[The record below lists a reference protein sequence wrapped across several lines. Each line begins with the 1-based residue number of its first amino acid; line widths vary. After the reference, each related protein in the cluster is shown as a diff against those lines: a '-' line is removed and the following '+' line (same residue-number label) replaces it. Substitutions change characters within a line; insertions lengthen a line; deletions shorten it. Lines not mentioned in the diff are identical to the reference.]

1 MINFGRRG
9 LKDYVLQAWRQPD
22 VVAPMRGSL
31 LRRFFILAFV
41 LLLSSSLVGKA
52 APSAPATVTPAAAS
66 TAASATTFSGV
77 NAVEMI
83 AQAIEANLRSM
94 KDNTDLKELGT
105 YLLGFFILSN
115 VIWIFVKGYVSA
127 SGLFGMTGDL
137 IPLAILSGVTI
148 LCLNSDV
155 GSLILAS
162 LDKVAAAIS
171 GLGGSAKMS
180 VADLIRESMI
190 TTFSTL
196 SNLWSIGG
204 IASLN
209 LSNLLELAPSIIM
222 VIASFLAKLVA
233 MAATTFLI
241 ALALCIF
248 LATLITSQITAII
261 AIVLAPMF
269 VPFLLFKPASFMFDG
284 WLRFTLGAGMMKI
297 IGLVMLQVTNVIL
310 ATLGTISAQAATATA
325 NGSLEQLGV
334 DMVLY
339 CSMILLAA
347 LAAYLMAQVPS
358 IATGLISG
366 NGSSAGF
373 SGWRAI
379 ASQSLA
385 TRAITGGMQIG
396 RGGGG
401 GGAGAQN
408 TNAGSAVT
416 RAMPQALKLPAYIAG
431 AALSKVGGSAVAWSD
446 TRRNKGVSGHGSG
459 GERNIQ
465 RDTTP
470 MSAGTARAY
479 ISYLEKANANQ
490 KNRETAPGSTF
501 VGPPTPAY
509 TLSKPLS
516 PLASRK
522 SSQPKK

>member
-1 MINFGRRG
+1 MINVGRLG

-22 VVAPMRGSL
+22 VVEPMRGSL

-52 APSAPATVTPAAAS
+52 EPGGVPAPVTPTAAA
-66 TAASATTFSGV
+66 TAAGATSFSGV
-77 NAVEMI
+77 NAVELI
-83 AQAIEANLRSM
+83 AQAVEANLRAM
-94 KDNTDLKELGT
+94 KDNTDLKALGT
-105 YLLGFFILSN
+105 YLVGFFILAN
-115 VIWIFVKGYVSA
+115 VVWIFLKGFVSA
-127 SGLFGMTGDL
+127 GGLFGMMGEL

-148 LCLNSDV
+148 LFLNADV
-155 GSLILAS
+155 GTLILAS

-171 GLGGSAKMS
+171 GLGGSQNMS

-209 LSNLLELAPSIIM
+209 LSNLLEIAPSIIM

-297 IGLVMLQVTNVIL
+297 MGLVMLQITNVIL
-310 ATLGTISAQAATATA
+310 STLGTISAQAAAATTS
-325 NGSLEQLGV
+325 GSLEQLGV

-339 CSMILLAA
+339 CSMILLSA

-366 NGSSAGF
+366 QGGGAGF
-373 SGWRAI
+373 SGWR
-379 ASQSLA
+379 SLA
-385 TRAITGGMQIG
+385 THSIATRGVTGGMEIGKGG
-396 RGGGG
+396 RGGGVG
-401 GGAGAQN
+401 GQN
-408 TNAGSAVT
+408 ANAGSPVT
-416 RAMPQALKLPAYIAG
+416 RAMPQALKLPAHIAG
-431 AALSKVGGSAVAWSD
+431 AALSKVGGTAVAWSD
-446 TRRNKGVSGHGSG
+446 RRRNKEASG

-465 RDTTP
+465 RDITA

-479 ISYLEKANANQ
+479 TSYLEKANAKQ
-490 KNRETAPGSTF
+490 SKRETSPSSTF

-509 TLSKPLS
+509 TLSKPLA